1 MTRVPIMSQQHH
13 HHRPAMLRRADEHV
27 DEDGRKQHAYADP
40 VGNQDRACRRKAQHK
55 LATGVDFRRAP
66 DEPGI
71 VDHGQEQAEEKRDKQ
86 QDQVAAGQPA
96 PGKGIVQ
103 RHAGDRSKD
112 GDYQDELE
120 LLVGEPGFRRDGSR
134 FERNAQQ
141 DRDCNH
147 RHREERLAARYVAVM
162 PGVEADDDQEDGSR
176 QGQPN
181 GGGVDV
187 SSGHRDASFCG
198 RKRSGGRIPQDGGL
212 RQLVSTQNPSPR
224 APSLRR

>member
-1 MTRVPIMSQQHH
+1 MGSVEQERHARTNLSQQHQ

-27 DEDGRKQHAYADP
+27 DEDGRIQREHADP

-55 LATGVDFRRAP
+55 LATGVCFRWAP

-103 RHAGDRSKD
+103 HHAGDRSNG
-112 GDYQDELE
+112 GDHQNELE

-141 DRDCNH
+141 YRDCN
-147 RHREERLAARYVAVM
+147 RRDRDERLAARYVAVM
-162 PGVEADDDQEDGSR
+162 PGVEADGDQEDGGDQR
-176 QGQPN
+176 QPD

-187 SSGHRDASFCG
+187 SSGHRDASLLWEKTFG
-198 RKRSGGRIPQDGGL
+198 
-212 RQLVSTQNPSPR
+212 
-224 APSLRR
+224 